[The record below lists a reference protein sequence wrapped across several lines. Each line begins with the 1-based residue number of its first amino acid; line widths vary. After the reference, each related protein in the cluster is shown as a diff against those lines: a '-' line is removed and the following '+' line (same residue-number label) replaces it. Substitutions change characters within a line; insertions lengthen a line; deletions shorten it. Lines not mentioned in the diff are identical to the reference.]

1 MNESDKGMEI
11 AQLARGCAHGQLPAG
26 ADCPVCR
33 MPGVGGTSG
42 VDLLAALAKRGAVVQ
57 LPPPKPAGATVLEV
71 IHEEAAK
78 AGRSVADGEA
88 EYVLW
93 EFTGYPCFWPD
104 AAKTPE
110 ENLRAQLAEYFA
122 DPKAAHERQ
131 EAEERAMLEAFG
143 TAP

>member
-1 MNESDKGMEI
+1 MADKVR
-11 AQLARGCAHGQLPAG
+11 RG
-26 ADCPVCR
+26 V
-33 MPGVGGTSG
+33 
-42 VDLLAALAKRGAVVQ
+42 VVQ
-57 LPPPKPAGATVLEV
+57 LPEVVGAPEPGATVLSV
-71 IHEEAAK
+71 VREEAAK
-78 AGRSVADGEA
+78 FGREVTDDHA

-131 EAEERAMLEAFG
+131 EAEERALLASIRAEKA
-143 TAP
+143 